1 MLHVVCQHA
10 VFSPIQAASS
20 IEKQTKKGAKYM
32 DLTTLVGL
40 LMALVGVFVGMIMK
54 GVSPSALIVPA
65 AMLIIFVGTFGAVAI
80 ASPGR
85 DLKNVPKLF
94 GVIFGN
100 KKHTTNEQAIEQ
112 LIKFA
117 EVARREG
124 LLALEKLV
132 NEIKDPFLQ
141 RGVIMINDGVSAE
154 FIEEALL
161 EDIYATEERH
171 AANAQVFTQAGTYA
185 PTLGV
190 LGAVVGLIAAL
201 GKMNDIEALGHAI
214 AAAFVATVFGIFTGY
229 VLWHPFGN
237 KLRKK
242 SKIELET
249 KYLIIKGLVAMQNGE
264 NPRIL
269 REKLMSYMSVS
280 ERKKMGG
287 GSGGGGG
294 SE

>member
-1 MLHVVCQHA
+1 MDL
-10 VFSPIQAASS
+10 SS
-20 IEKQTKKGAKYM
+20 II
-32 DLTTLVGL
+32 GL
-40 LMALVGVFVGMIMK
+40 LLAIVGVFVGMILK

-85 DLKNVPKLF
+85 DLKNVLKMF

-100 KKHTTNEQAIEQ
+100 KKHTTNEEAIEQ

-117 EVARREG
+117 EIARREG

-132 NEIKDPFLQ
+132 NEIADPFLK
-141 RGVIMINDGVSAE
+141 RGIIMINDGVSAE

-171 AANAQVFTQAGTYA
+171 SANAQVFTQAGTYA

-201 GKMNDIEALGHAI
+201 GHMDNIELLGHAI

-229 VLWHPFGN
+229 VLWHPFAN
-237 KLRKK
+237 KLRQK
-242 SKIELET
+242 SKIEMET

-269 REKLMSYMSVS
+269 KEKLLSYLSVS
-280 ERKKMGG
+280 ERNKMGG
-287 GSGGGGG
+287 GGGG
-294 SE
+294 E